1 MFNVW
6 RRPVVDMLSMQS
18 DRTMAVFTAKY
29 CSLGPNGISDL
40 GDHPFPNL
48 LAIAEKELFNL
59 AAIDLLRR
67 HHFAPF
73 VAMVASSIA
82 MDNLS
87 QRIPRY
93 SVPRFAGTLSGDC
106 ARTWS

>member
-1 MFNVW
+1 ML
-6 RRPVVDMLSMQS
+6 DMLSMQS
-18 DRTMAVFTAKY
+18 DRAMAVLTAKQ
-29 CSLGPNGISDL
+29 CRLGANGIGNL
-40 GDHPFPNL
+40 GNHPFPNL
-48 LAIAEKELFNL
+48 LAIAEKELLNL

-67 HHFAPF
+67 HHFDPF
-73 VAMVASSIA
+73 VAIVALSIA

-87 QRIPRY
+87 QRIPCY